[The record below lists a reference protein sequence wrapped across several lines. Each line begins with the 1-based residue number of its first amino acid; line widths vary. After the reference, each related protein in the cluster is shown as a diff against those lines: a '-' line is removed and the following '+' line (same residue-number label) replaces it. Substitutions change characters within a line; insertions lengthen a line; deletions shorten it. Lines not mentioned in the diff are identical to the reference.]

1 MCYSNGIRCVT
12 KYSTNNRCV
21 TKYSNDNQCV
31 TKYTHNYNNALYT
44 NKYKPSLKHQTF
56 FFPRIGSIV

>member
-1 MCYSNGIRCVT
+1 MDHQCVT

-31 TKYTHNYNNALYT
+31 TKYTHNYDNVLI
-44 NKYKPSLKHQTF
+44 QTF
-56 FFPRIGSIV
+56 TKASNILLSQNW